1 MYRAIVIKKSGTE
14 KKTRMFA
21 SRPGPRKEEIQ
32 KFNQEDVTTLGL
44 KNSNGKQHFAD
55 NGQTAN
61 RMENRGQMTK

>member
-1 MYRAIVIKKSGTE
+1 
-14 KKTRMFA
+14 MFA

-55 NGQTAN
+55 NNIWGGGQTAN